1 MSKIFF
7 FELTD
12 LDDNKIFVN
21 IANIDVMQYI
31 QSIQHGDIT
40 KLNIGNDALCV
51 KESIDFIKEKLH
63 IINEHI

>member
-21 IANIDVMQYI
+21 IANIDVMQ
-31 QSIQHGDIT
+31 SIKSMQHGDLT
-40 KLNIGNDALCV
+40 KLSIGDDPLCV
-51 KESIDFIKEKLH
+51 KESIDYIKEKLH